1 MYDRLAIPLIQA
13 IITAALAGLAIL
25 AGAILA
31 GVVEPWRPALF
42 VFSLGALLSWL
53 AYRGRAN
60 RAAEL
65 AGGVDL
71 EPPQQTQ
78 TKQQVIKV
86 EIKQEGGRVVDYAFL
101 PATRAQLRELAGGLN
116 TCKPFTVG
124 AWAGAG
130 RPFSRAEFEALRHEC
145 ITRGLAVWRN
155 PGSPAQGVIL
165 TPAGRAAMRYLST
178 LSPTPAGQEAE

>member
-1 MYDRLAIPLIQA
+1 MHDRLVIPLAQSIV
-13 IITAALAGLAIL
+13 TAALAGLAAL

-31 GVVEPWRPALF
+31 GVVEPWEPALF

-53 AYRGRAN
+53 VYRARAN

-71 EPPQQTQ
+71 EPSPPAEK
-78 TKQQVIKV
+78 KQQVIKL
-86 EIKQEGGRVVDYAFL
+86 EIKQEGGRVMDYVYL
-101 PATRAQLRELAGGLN
+101 PASRAQLRELAGGLIAGR
-116 TCKPFTVG
+116 PFTVG

-130 RPFSRAEFEALRHEC
+130 RPFSRAEFEQLRHEC
-145 ITRGLAVWRN
+145 ITRSLAVWRN

-178 LSPTPAGQEAE
+178 LSPTPAGQENE